1 MEMIGHRT
9 PAENERTHVL
19 DTWDAMV
26 LATQATHS
34 VIASSHFQ
42 DDAKDENGTV
52 NTVSSSPRA
61 SSGRRDDAE
70 DDLEQK
76 YMTKIYLRHLHRNS

>member
-1 MEMIGHRT
+1 MEMIGRGT
-9 PAENERTHVL
+9 PAENERTHVI

-34 VIASSHFQ
+34 VIASSHFR

-52 NTVSSSPRA
+52 NTV
-61 SSGRRDDAE
+61 
-70 DDLEQK
+70 
-76 YMTKIYLRHLHRNS
+76 